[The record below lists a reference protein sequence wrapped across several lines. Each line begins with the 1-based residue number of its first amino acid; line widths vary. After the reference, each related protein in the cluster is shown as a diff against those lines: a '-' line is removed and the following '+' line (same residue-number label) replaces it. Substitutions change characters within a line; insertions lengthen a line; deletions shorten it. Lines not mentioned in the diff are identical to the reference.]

1 MKTST
6 LLRAFAALTALAV
19 GAALLPSSVQAQQLQ
34 AQQVETQEM
43 ASGPRVATA
52 GISNVVQAAP
62 AVAGEAPYIQDSM
75 GNGSNVAM
83 MLVGGAAIV
92 VGSIVGGDSGQIIM
106 ISGAVIGLIGLFRYL
121 R

>member
-6 LLRAFAALTALAV
+6 LLRSFVVLTALAV
-19 GAALLPSSVQAQQLQ
+19 GTALLPSSVQAQQLQ
-34 AQQVETQEM
+34 AQQAGTQSM
-43 ASGPRVATA
+43 ATGPRVATA
-52 GISNVVQAAP
+52 GITNVVQAAP
-62 AVAGEAPYIQDSM
+62 ALAGEELLMQDSM

-83 MLVGGAAIV
+83 MIVGGAALV